1 MVTHAGKPQKTI
13 FFSGDKPLT
22 FQLLASDS
30 QSLIDGLYELCYI
43 FRTEIFEIIDCILCN
58 SGGGECD
65 VKAYILEYTF
75 VLMGKAY

>member
-1 MVTHAGKPQKTI
+1 M
-13 FFSGDKPLT
+13 T

-30 QSLIDGLYELCYI
+30 QSLSDGLYELCYI
-43 FRTEIFEIIDCILCN
+43 FRTEIVEIIDCILCN
-58 SGGGECD
+58 NGGGERD

>member
-1 MVTHAGKPQKTI
+1 MVTLENRKKTI
-13 FFSGDKPLT
+13 FFLGDKSLT

-30 QSLIDGLYELCYI
+30 QSLSDGLYELCYI
-43 FRTEIFEIIDCILCN
+43 FRTEIVEIIDSILCN

-65 VKAYILEYTF
+65 VKAYILEYIF

>member
-1 MVTHAGKPQKTI
+1 M
-13 FFSGDKPLT
+13 T

-30 QSLIDGLYELCYI
+30 QSLSDGLYELCCI
-43 FRTEIFEIIDCILCN
+43 FRTEIVEIIDSILCN